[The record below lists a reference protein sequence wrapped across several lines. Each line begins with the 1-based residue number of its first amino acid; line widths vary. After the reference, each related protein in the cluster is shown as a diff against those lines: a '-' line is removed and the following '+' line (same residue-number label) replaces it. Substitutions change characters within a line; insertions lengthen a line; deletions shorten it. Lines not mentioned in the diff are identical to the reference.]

1 MEGLGQHIK
10 KFRELKNITREYI
23 AEELGMT
30 VGGYSKIERNETDL
44 KFSKIKKIA
53 EILEVDIS
61 EILNFDLT
69 RFLNKNEHIHMDI
82 HDKSKSKGNLENIYR
97 EKYIKML
104 ESENKILKE
113 LLKNKMD

>member
-1 MEGLGQHIK
+1 MEGIGQNIK
-10 KFRELKNITREYI
+10 KFRELKNITREFI
-23 AEELGMT
+23 AGELGMT

-53 EILEVDIS
+53 ELLEV
-61 EILNFDLT
+61 EIPQLLSFDVNV
-69 RFLNKNEHIHMDI
+69 FLSNTKQTQLDVQ
-82 HDKSKSKGNLENIYR
+82 DKTKSKGHQENLYR

-113 LLKNKMD
+113 LLKPKK

>member
-1 MEGLGQHIK
+1 MEGIGQNIK

-30 VGGYSKIERNETDL
+30 VGGYSKIERNETDI

-53 EILEVDIS
+53 EILEVEIS
-61 EILNFDLT
+61 QIINLDVIQL
-69 RFLNKNEHIHMDI
+69 LSKNEQIHAEG
-82 HDKSKSKGNLENIYR
+82 HDKTKGKSNYENIYR

-113 LLKNKMD
+113 LLKNKPE